1 MKPKFILLCLLFSVA
16 LTAQVT
22 NLPTVL
28 QVNDD
33 EDEDNAFNV
42 VPKQLSYDGSN
53 RVYIRTADDQ
63 VAIYGN
69 DFTPVKSFNITPTY
83 DETIYIDKERT
94 VTVTVTPGE
103 LISSNVVVND
113 TYTDLR
119 GIYLFNEETQERYY
133 TYDVPASWTENDMKT
148 YLENEYETT
157 ILSVT
162 PHPEGGWVFVYDMD
176 MYQPDGSDA
185 GNYFMVDTY
194 GKQYPSRAYLWQN
207 GFLYYYQIVY
217 NDESVYAEDEVTF
230 EYGEWVE
237 VERRESSYPQ
247 TYSIGFTNYDA
258 NPTHHYMFE
267 TGDGVCLTQT
277 LFNSDDKY
285 EYLSFPHE
293 LSEEY
298 EYDGPIAPPY
308 DHYESCTYTEEK
320 TYYQYSLYKSFNIMS
335 EDGTILQAITFPN
348 GFEMIEHVKALVIKL
363 ADQYYILC
371 QGEMNDSETLLI
383 YKINRS
389 SVGASVEQVCA
400 PIKVGAFPSVAN
412 RNQMITIQLLGDNA
426 GSNQTN
432 LQVVDMQGKVLNQQ
446 TIPAGQTSTTIP
458 AHRLSNGMNLIKIT
472 QGSKTIGTEKVI
484 IK

>member
-1 MKPKFILLCLLFSVA
+1 MKTTFTLFCLLFSVA

-28 QVNDD
+28 QVND
-33 EDEDNAFNV
+33 EDENAFNV

-69 DFTPVKSFNITPTY
+69 DFTPVKSFNIIPTY
-83 DETIYIDKERT
+83 NEDIYINKERT

-103 LISSNVVVND
+103 LISSNVVVYDYNTSLIELRFYNEIAGY
-113 TYTDLR
+113 TYT
-119 GIYLFNEETQERYY
+119 YN
-133 TYDVPASWTENDMKT
+133 VPTLWTEDSVKT
-148 YLENEYETT
+148 YLETQENLIITSIT
-157 ILSVT
+157 SHPDGGILFT
-162 PHPEGGWVFVYDMD
+162 YDMD
-176 MYQPDGSDA
+176 AYQADGSDA

-194 GKQYPSRAYLWQN
+194 GKQYPESGILWQN
-207 GFLYYYQIVY
+207 GYLYSYYPDY
-217 NDESVYAEDEVTF
+217 FDESIYAEDKVTF

-237 VERRESSYPQ
+237 TGTEKYEYAQDER
-247 TYSIGFTNYDA
+247 IGFLDYDSQS
-258 NPTHHYMFE
+258 
-267 TGDGVCLTQT
+267 TGDSDEYGDGLCLSQT
-277 LFNSDDKY
+277 LFNTDDKY
-285 EYLSFPHE
+285 EYISFPHE

-298 EYDGPIAPPY
+298 EYDGGPIAPPSDY
-308 DHYESCTYTEEK
+308 YESFTYTEPK
-320 TYYQYSLYKSFNIMS
+320 TFQQYSLYKSFNVMS
-335 EDGTILQAITFPN
+335 EDGTILQTVTFPN
-348 GFEMIEHVKALVIKL
+348 GFEMIEYVTAQIIQL
-363 ADQYYILC
+363 AGEFYILC
-371 QGEMNDSETLLI
+371 QGEMNDNATLLI

-400 PIKVGAFPSVAN
+400 PIKVGAFPSIAN
-412 RNQMITIQLLGDNA
+412 RNQMITIQLSGDNA
-426 GSNQTN
+426 GNNQTN

-446 TIPAGQTSTTIP
+446 HIPAGQTSTTIP